1 MEEFLGKKADFFFQI
16 RKYQEQ
22 VDNNYMTLDE
32 YSDMVDISSEE
43 FEEVVHNT
51 WKVLM
56 NIEMTLYEQLEE
68 AVQTFD
74 QTLTEMMNYF
84 IENAQGYFTQMRSLE
99 QTYMENIAEVANRYL
114 TNLNIHKDSVCPEE
128 LLEIMTDKESL
139 NNALD
144 ATHDTHLQLID
155 NREDRL
161 VHRAREWLEKSAN
174 NLQKLILYMFSTNTV
189 ICNGFVF

>member
-1 MEEFLGKKADFFFQI
+1 MEEFLHKKAEIFLEV

-22 VDNNYMTLDE
+22 VDNNDLTLDE
-32 YSDMVDISSEE
+32 YSDMVDLSSEE
-43 FEEVVHNT
+43 FNQLIHKT

-56 NIEMTLYEQLEE
+56 KIEMTLYEQLEE

-74 QTLTEMMNYF
+74 HTLTEMINTF
-84 IENAQGYFTQMRSLE
+84 VENAQGFFTQMRSLE
-99 QTYMENIAEVANRYL
+99 QTYLENIAEVANRFM

-128 LLEIMTDKESL
+128 LIEILSDKESL

-144 ATHDTHLQLID
+144 ATHDIHLQLID

-161 VHRAREWLEKSAN
+161 VQRAKEWLEKTAT
-174 NLQKLILYMFSTNTV
+174 NLQKLVYFFL
-189 ICNGFVF
+189 